1 MRFMKD
7 IYDWVGQKVPEF
19 ELQNTWGDRVNIRNY
34 EGKKNVVIV
43 LIRGLMC
50 VACRTH
56 LITMMRDLKKFKD
69 LDTELYIITA
79 DRFENARRL
88 EVFYLKKQVPIYF
101 DTKHE
106 IVTLLKQ
113 DVKILHLGRLPAILI
128 VDKKGI
134 VQYAYYGS
142 SFIDIPS
149 NRELIRTLTKIEGK
163 VEK

>member
-1 MRFMKD
+1 MKD
-7 IYDWVGQKVPEF
+7 IYNWVGKKVPDF

-34 EGKKNVVIV
+34 EGKSNVIIV

-50 VACRTH
+50 PICRQH
-56 LITMMRDLKKFKD
+56 LITMIKD
-69 LDTELYIITA
+69 LEQFKKLETELYIITA

-88 EVFYLKKQVPIYF
+88 EVAYLKKKIPIYF

-113 DVKILHLGRLPAILI
+113 DVKILRLGRLPAILI
-128 VDKKGI
+128 VDKQGT

-142 SFIDIPS
+142 SFLDIPS
-149 NRELIRTLTKIEGK
+149 NRELIRTLKGIEGK
-163 VEK
+163 VES

>member
-7 IYDWVGQKVPEF
+7 IYNWVGQKVPEF
-19 ELQNTWGDRVNIRNY
+19 ELQNTWGNRVNIKSF
-34 EGKKNVVIV
+34 EGKSNVIIV

-50 VACRTH
+50 VVCRAH
-56 LITMMRDLKKFKD
+56 LITMMRDLKKFKE

-88 EVFYLKKQVPIYF
+88 EVFYLKKQAPIYF

-113 DVKILHLGRLPAILI
+113 DVKILTLGRLPAILI

-149 NRELIRTLTKIEGK
+149 NRELIRTLKRIEGK
-163 VEK
+163 EEK